1 MRRFVL
7 IWLYLLTVPIAS
19 AQSIAP
25 SSDGVQSVDSKD
37 ITSTALTVYPDNLGM
52 VSETRTVN
60 VPAGVTDI
68 RFFGVSDMIVPQS
81 AILDE
86 FEGLRLEG
94 NFDSD
99 LITPAKLFKQS
110 EGQVMTIRR
119 LNPVTGQ
126 SDLTEATL
134 VSAAPDANG
143 AISAIFKTADGVE
156 GYQCSGLAES
166 LILSNLPEGL
176 HSVPVLSTRVKADTA
191 GPKDITLTYLTR
203 GIGWAADYRMDVVK
217 DEDEV
222 ALLAW
227 LTLTN
232 QTSKSFKDADLN
244 VVAGELNQV
253 TDRNAA
259 NHRPQWD
266 RVANCILHRYVSRHE
281 NRVVVQAAPAPP
293 PVSDSY
299 AAGASDEL
307 IVTAT
312 RKVAKVRVAKQED
325 LGDYKLYRAPQPVSV
340 EPHQTKQIAFLSK
353 DNVEITTTNKYRWKL
368 SELRGSDAEGLPIKS
383 RVIYELDNSKD
394 GNLAVPLPEGTVRVM
409 SQSEDGQHIF
419 IGEDKI
425 SNKPIGVPVDLEV
438 ADSFLVT
445 AQFREFEE
453 HDDKFEIGVEV
464 NNATESTITA
474 EFDFFPYESVKI
486 QRNNKRISLAKGD
499 NLYAFKVPAE
509 TTAEFTIKAK
519 LD

>member
-1 MRRFVL
+1 MRRFLL

-19 AQSIAP
+19 AQIIAP

-166 LILSNLPEGL
+166 LILYNLPEGL
-176 HSVPVLSTRVKADTA
+176 HSVPVLSTRVKADTV

-266 RVANCILHRYVSRHE
+266 RVANCILHRFVLIRE
-281 NRVVVQAAPAPP
+281 NWVVVQSTSAPTSALY
-293 PVSDSY
+293 S
-299 AAGASDEL
+299 AGAGDEL

-312 RKVAKVRVAKQED
+312 RKVASVRVAKQED

-368 SELRGSDAEGLPIKS
+368 SELRGSDAEDFPIKS

-445 AQFREFEE
+445 AQFREIEE
-453 HDDKFEIGVEV
+453 HNDKVEISVEV

-474 EFDFFPYESVKI
+474 EFDFFSFKSVKI